1 LPEELRSERSA
12 RILVVDDDHILA
24 RMFMDILEATGHACE
39 IARSGPEALD
49 LVRTKRVDL
58 IISDLRM
65 PMMGGQELWERL
77 LPDHPELAASMI
89 FVSAEQPEAA
99 SCKFLRD
106 SGHVFLRKPFS
117 IPDLLALIE
126 KTMARDAARRCLCA

>member
-1 LPEELRSERSA
+1 
-12 RILVVDDDHILA
+12 
-24 RMFMDILEATGHACE
+24 MDILEATGHSCE
-39 IARSGPEALD
+39 IARSGPEALEM
-49 LVRTKRVDL
+49 VRTKHIDL

-77 LPDHPELAASMI
+77 LPDYPELAASMI

-117 IPDLLALIE
+117 IPDLLVLIE
-126 KTMARDAARRCLCA
+126 KSMAGDPPRRVLCA